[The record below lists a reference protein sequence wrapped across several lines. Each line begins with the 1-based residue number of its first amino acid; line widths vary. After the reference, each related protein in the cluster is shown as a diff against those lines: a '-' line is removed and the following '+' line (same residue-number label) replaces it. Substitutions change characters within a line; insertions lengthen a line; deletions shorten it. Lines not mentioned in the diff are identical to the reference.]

1 MPVSTMAIHTLVA
14 GLAKAGSLG
23 KVLQQP
29 GRLAL
34 GAGDVP
40 TRLAAVTTQAGR
52 THWLLKSQN
61 RQRHSLPGGFVYE
74 IQYIKYHVAA
84 FASATALPSPAA
96 MRILALHLSAGVAQ
110 W

>member
-1 MPVSTMAIHTLVA
+1 MPVSIMAIHTLVA

-40 TRLAAVTTQAGR
+40 ARLAAVTAQAGG
-52 THWLLKSQN
+52 THW
-61 RQRHSLPGGFVYE
+61 P
-74 IQYIKYHVAA
+74 
-84 FASATALPSPAA
+84 
-96 MRILALHLSAGVAQ
+96 
-110 W
+110 